1 MKNTKTKILLFII
14 FLFLYGYGMF
24 LYGRYCGEN
33 NFKILAVTDNISSAN
48 KIQNKIT
55 TFKNPT
61 IRFIDGTKYIIAIR
75 NATESDIDKAAVEL
89 AKNEMEYL
97 TDDVSIYTD
106 FYMAKFV
113 SNSANREKL
122 TQNLNKKI
130 AKRLKLLEGIQEAK
144 VDIKIPKNNMHT
156 NNLPTAEIELKTSK
170 DINKKEISD
179 IVKAIISS
187 GIPGFNKNYIKINYI

>member
-48 KIQNKIT
+48 KIQNKIS

-89 AKNEMEYL
+89 AKNGIL
-97 TDDVSIYTD
+97 TDDVSIYID
-106 FYMAKFV
+106 FDMAKFV
-113 SNSANREKL
+113 SNSSNREKL

-156 NNLPTAEIELKTSK
+156 NNLPTAEVELKSSK
-170 DINKKEISD
+170 DINKKETSD

>member
-24 LYGRYCGEN
+24 FYGRYCGEN

-89 AKNEMEYL
+89 AKNGIL
-97 TDDVSIYTD
+97 TDDVSIYID
-106 FYMAKFV
+106 FDMAKFV
-113 SNSANREKL
+113 SNSSNREKL

-156 NNLPTAEIELKTSK
+156 NNLPTAEVELKTSK
-170 DINKKEISD
+170 AINKKEISD

>member
-48 KIQNKIT
+48 KIQNEIT

-89 AKNEMEYL
+89 AKNGIL
-97 TDDVSIYTD
+97 TDDVNVYINFD
-106 FYMAKFV
+106 MAKFV
-113 SNSANREKL
+113 SNSANRKKL

-130 AKRLKLLEGIQEAK
+130 AKRLKLLDGIHEAK

>member
-48 KIQNKIT
+48 KIQNKIS
-55 TFKNPT
+55 TFKKT
-61 IRFIDGTKYIIAIR
+61 KKRFIDGTKYIIAIR

-89 AKNEMEYL
+89 AKNGIL
-97 TDDVSIYTD
+97 TDDVNVYID
-106 FYMAKFV
+106 FDMAKFV

-170 DINKKEISD
+170 AINKKEISD

>member
-24 LYGRYCGEN
+24 FYGRYCGEN

-89 AKNEMEYL
+89 AKNGIL
-97 TDDVSIYTD
+97 TDDVSIYID
-106 FYMAKFV
+106 FDMAKFV
-113 SNSANREKL
+113 SNSSNREKL

>member
-24 LYGRYCGEN
+24 FYGRYCGEN

-48 KIQNKIT
+48 KIQNKIS

-89 AKNEMEYL
+89 AKNGIL
-97 TDDVSIYTD
+97 TDDVNVYID
-106 FYMAKFV
+106 FDMAKFV
-113 SNSANREKL
+113 SNSSNREKL

-156 NNLPTAEIELKTSK
+156 NNLPTAEVELKTSK
-170 DINKKEISD
+170 AINKKEISD

>member
-48 KIQNKIT
+48 KIQNKIS

-89 AKNEMEYL
+89 AKNGIL
-97 TDDVSIYTD
+97 TDDVSIYID
-106 FYMAKFV
+106 FDMAKFV
-113 SNSANREKL
+113 SNSSNREKL

-170 DINKKEISD
+170 AINKKEISD

>member
-24 LYGRYCGEN
+24 FYGRYCGEN

-89 AKNEMEYL
+89 AKNGIL
-97 TDDVSIYTD
+97 TDDVSIYID
-106 FYMAKFV
+106 FDMAKFV
-113 SNSANREKL
+113 SNSSNREKL

-170 DINKKEISD
+170 AINKKEISD

>member
-24 LYGRYCGEN
+24 FYGRYCGEN

-89 AKNEMEYL
+89 AKNGIL
-97 TDDVSIYTD
+97 TDDVSIYID
-106 FYMAKFV
+106 FDMAKFV
-113 SNSANREKL
+113 SNSSNREKL

-156 NNLPTAEIELKTSK
+156 NNLPTAEVELKSSK
-170 DINKKEISD
+170 DINKKETSD

>member
-1 MKNTKTKILLFII
+1 
-14 FLFLYGYGMF
+14 MF
-24 LYGRYCGEN
+24 FYGRYCGEN

-89 AKNEMEYL
+89 AKNGIL
-97 TDDVSIYTD
+97 TDDVSIYID
-106 FYMAKFV
+106 FDMAKFV
-113 SNSANREKL
+113 SNSSNREKL

>member
-48 KIQNKIT
+48 KIQNKIS

-89 AKNEMEYL
+89 AKNGIL
-97 TDDVSIYTD
+97 TDDVNVYID
-106 FYMAKFV
+106 FDMAKFV

-122 TQNLNKKI
+122 TQNINKKI

-170 DINKKEISD
+170 AINKKGISD

>member
-24 LYGRYCGEN
+24 FYGRYCGEN

-48 KIQNKIT
+48 KIQNKIS

-89 AKNEMEYL
+89 AKNGIL
-97 TDDVSIYTD
+97 TDDVSIYID
-106 FYMAKFV
+106 FDMAKFV
-113 SNSANREKL
+113 SNSSNREKL

-170 DINKKEISD
+170 AINKKEISD